1 MSFPRDTVFGNEYWH
16 WRENGLSHFESL
28 NKARDYY
35 RKYTARE
42 VLPEDGFMESIE
54 DEAATLPQIVDLR
67 NAFDKVL
74 TRGTNMEVKLF
85 CGILRMQNMDMLL
98 SDSQQLYVESLMAG
112 SAIGTQY
119 ELAQWMGYKV
129 RPNGSCSALSHRKWD
144 LGSLLSRLGLINR
157 NWDSAEG
164 WVPTE

>member
-1 MSFPRDTVFGNEYWH
+1 M
-16 WRENGLSHFESL
+16 
-28 NKARDYY
+28 
-35 RKYTARE
+35 
-42 VLPEDGFMESIE
+42 PEDGFLESIE

-67 NAFDKVL
+67 NMFDKVL
-74 TRGTNMEVKLF
+74 VQGTDMEVKLF

-144 LGSLLSRLGLINR
+144 LGSLLSRLGLMNR
-157 NWDSAEG
+157 NWDSSEG
-164 WVPTE
+164 WVPTD